1 MDIGRA
7 ALRRLWLAAAVAAP
21 AAFLAL
27 FFAYPLAAIVV
38 RGLTQG
44 GSLSV
49 PWSELVGE
57 ETLRI
62 LWFTT
67 WQAAL
72 STVLTLAAGL
82 PLAWVVGRFAFRG
95 RSLVLAGVLVPFVL
109 PTLVVAAAFSSL
121 LPDRLDQSVWAIL
134 LAHAFFN
141 VAVVVR
147 VVGGYW
153 AGLGSAIPDAAAV
166 LGAGRLRRL
175 REVTLP
181 LLAPALAAAASL
193 TFLFC
198 FTSFGVILV
207 LGGPRAATLE
217 TEIYN
222 QAARLFDL
230 RTAAALSL
238 LQLTAVAAIVL
249 VTSRLEGRLVGRP
262 RASRW
267 GDLRRPAG
275 RERGA
280 VAAVLVL
287 SVASLGLPVASLVVR
302 SLSTVD
308 GVGFDYYRALG
319 RETSVLLVTPLH
331 AALNSLLFA
340 AAAAA
345 VALVVGGLLAVVL
358 ARRPPSWLDGLVLLP
373 LGASAVMLGFGFV
386 ITFDEPPLDLRASVV
401 LVPFAQ
407 ALVAAPFVVR
417 ILAPTL
423 RAVEARLREAAAVL
437 GASPHRVWRE
447 IDLPLAARAAGVAA
461 GFAFA
466 VALGEFGS
474 TVFLA
479 QADQPTLPVA
489 IFRFLGR
496 PGAENQG
503 VAAALAVVLA
513 LLTIAAAIVSERVGG
528 RRSAL

>member
-1 MDIGRA
+1 MDVGRS
-7 ALRRLWLAAAVAAP
+7 ALRRLWLLAAVAVP

-27 FFAYPLAAIVV
+27 FFAYPLAAILA
-38 RGLTQG
+38 RGLGAG
-44 GSLSV
+44 GSVAL
-49 PWSELVGE
+49 GG

-72 STVLTLAAGL
+72 STALTLAAGL

-95 RSLVLAGVLVPFVL
+95 RSLVLALVLVPFVL

-121 LPDRLDQSVWAIL
+121 LPDRLDHSIWAIL

-153 AGLGSAIPDAAAV
+153 AELGSVTSDAAAV
-166 LGAGRLRRL
+166 LGAGPLRRL

-181 LLAPALAAAASL
+181 QLAPALAASASL

-230 RTAAALSL
+230 KTAAALSL
-238 LQLTAVAAIVL
+238 VQLAAVAAVVL
-249 VTSRLEGRLVGRP
+249 VTSRLESRVVGRS
-262 RASRW
+262 RAFRT
-267 GDLRRPAG
+267 GALRRAVG
-275 RERGA
+275 RQRAA
-280 VAAVLVL
+280 VAAVLTF
-287 SVASLGLPVASLVVR
+287 SGVALGLPLASLVAR
-302 SLSTVD
+302 SMSTAD
-308 GVGFDYYRALG
+308 GVGLDFYRALG
-319 RETSVLLVTPLH
+319 QETSVLLVTPLQ

-340 AAAAA
+340 TAATG
-345 VALVVGGLLAVVL
+345 VALVVGGLLAVAV
-358 ARRPPSWLDGLVLLP
+358 ARRRPSWLDGLFLLP

-386 ITFDEPPLDLRASVV
+386 IAFDEPPLDLRASVV

-407 ALVAAPFVVR
+407 ALVAAPFVIRV
-417 ILAPTL
+417 LVPAL
-423 RAVEARLREAAAVL
+423 RAVDVRLRDAAAVL
-437 GASPHRVWRE
+437 GASPHRVRRE
-447 IDLPLAARAAGVAA
+447 IDLPLVGRAAGAAA

-466 VALGEFGS
+466 VALGEFGA
-474 TVFLA
+474 TVFVA
-479 QADQPTLPVA
+479 QADRPTLPVA

-496 PGAENQG
+496 PGVQNQG

-513 LLTIAAAIVSERVGG
+513 LLALAAALVSERAAG

>member
-1 MDIGRA
+1 M
-7 ALRRLWLAAAVAAP
+7 WPAAAVAAP
-21 AAFLAL
+21 AAFLTL
-27 FFAYPLAAIVV
+27 FFAYPLATIVA

-44 GSLSV
+44 GSHSAPLGS
-49 PWSELVGE
+49 LVGG

-62 LWFTT
+62 VWFTT

-72 STVLTLAAGL
+72 STLLTLAAGL

-95 RSLVLAGVLVPFVL
+95 RSLVLAAVLVPFVL

-121 LPDRLDQSVWAIL
+121 LPDGLDQSIWAIL

-153 AGLGSAIPDAAAV
+153 AELGRAVPDAAAV
-166 LGAGRLRRL
+166 LGAGPLRRF

-207 LGGPRAATLE
+207 LGGPRTATLE

-230 RTAAALSL
+230 RAAAALAL
-238 LQLTAVAAIVL
+238 LQLLAVAAIVL
-249 VTSRLEGRLVGRP
+249 VTSRLEGRLAGRR
-262 RASRW
+262 RAS
-267 GDLRRPAG
+267 GQGALRRPVGAQ
-275 RERGA
+275 RAA

-287 SVASLGLPVASLVVR
+287 STAGLGLPVASLVVR
-302 SLSTVD
+302 SLSTAD
-308 GVGFDYYRALG
+308 GAGLDYYRALG
-319 RETSVLLVTPLH
+319 DESTVLLVTPLQ
-331 AALNSLLFA
+331 AALNSVSFA
-340 AAAAA
+340 AAATGI
-345 VALVVGGLLAVVL
+345 ALVVGGLLSVAL
-358 ARRPPSWLDGLVLLP
+358 AWRRPGWLDGLVLLP

-386 ITFDEPPLDLRASVV
+386 IAFDEPPLDLRASIL
-401 LVPFAQ
+401 LVPIAQ

-417 ILAPTL
+417 VLAPAL
-423 RAVEARLREAAAVL
+423 RAVEPRLREAAAVL
-437 GASPHRVWRE
+437 GASPGRARRE
-447 IDLPLAARAAGVAA
+447 IDLPLVARAAGVAA

-466 VALGEFGS
+466 VALGEFGA
-474 TVFLA
+474 TVFVA
-479 QADQPTLPVA
+479 QSDRPTLPVA
-489 IFRFLGR
+489 IFRFLAR
-496 PGAENQG
+496 PGEQNQG
-503 VAAALAVVLA
+503 VAAALAVALA
-513 LLTIAAAIVSERVGG
+513 LLTIAAAALSERAGA
-528 RRSAL
+528 RPRAQ

>member
-1 MDIGRA
+1 MDVGRA
-7 ALRRLWLAAAVAAP
+7 ALRRLWLPAAVAAP
-21 AAFLAL
+21 AAFLAV
-27 FFAYPLAAIVV
+27 FFAYPLGAIVA
-38 RGLTQG
+38 RGLG
-44 GSLSV
+44 ESGSVAL
-49 PWSELVGE
+49 GE

-82 PLAWVVGRFAFRG
+82 PLAWVVGRFSVRG

-153 AGLGSAIPDAAAV
+153 AELGSAIPDAAAV
-166 LGAGRLRRL
+166 LGAGPLRRL

-207 LGGPRAATLE
+207 LGGPPAATLE

-222 QAARLFDL
+222 QAARLFEL

-238 LQLTAVAAIVL
+238 VQLAAVAAIVL
-249 VTSRLEGRLVGRP
+249 VTSRLESRLAGRR

-267 GDLRRPAG
+267 GALRRPAA
-275 RERGA
+275 RERTA
-280 VAAVLVL
+280 VALVL
-287 SVASLGLPVASLVVR
+287 TLSVGALSLPVIALVDR
-302 SLSTVD
+302 SLSTGD
-308 GVGFDYYRALG
+308 GVGLDFYRVLAG
-319 RETSVLLVTPLH
+319 ETSVLLVTPLE
-331 AALNSLLFA
+331 AAVNSLLFA
-340 AAAAA
+340 AAATA
-345 VALVVGGLLAVVL
+345 VALLVGGLLAVAL
-358 ARRPPSWLDGLVLLP
+358 SRRGPSWLDGLVLLP
-373 LGASAVMLGFGFV
+373 LGASAVMLGFGYV
-386 ITFDEPPLDLRASVV
+386 IAFDEPPLDLRASVV
-401 LVPFAQ
+401 LVPLAQ

-417 ILAPTL
+417 ILAPEL
-423 RAVEARLREAAAVL
+423 RAVEARLREAASVL
-437 GASPHRVWRE
+437 GASPNRVWRE

-466 VALGEFGS
+466 IALGEFGA
-474 TVFLA
+474 TVFVA
-479 QADQPTLPVA
+479 QAERPTLPVA

-503 VAAALAVVLA
+503 IAAALAVVLA
-513 LLTIAAAIVSERVGG
+513 LLTIAAATLSERVGRG
-528 RRSAL
+528 RSAL

>member
-1 MDIGRA
+1 MDIRRA
-7 ALRRLWLAAAVAAP
+7 ALRRLWLPAAVAAP

-27 FFAYPLAAIVV
+27 FFAYPLAAIVA

-44 GSLSV
+44 GSFSIPRGALI
-49 PWSELVGE
+49 GE

-62 LWFTT
+62 VWFTT

-72 STVLTLAAGL
+72 STALTLAAGL

-121 LPDRLDQSVWAIL
+121 LPDRLDHSVWAI
-134 LAHAFFN
+134 
-141 VAVVVR
+141 
-147 VVGGYW
+147 
-153 AGLGSAIPDAAAV
+153 
-166 LGAGRLRRL
+166 
-175 REVTLP
+175 

-198 FTSFGVILV
+198 FTSFGVILI

-249 VTSRLEGRLVGRP
+249 VTSRLEGRLAGRP
-262 RASRW
+262 RATRW
-267 GDLRRPAG
+267 GALRRPVG
-275 RERGA
+275 RQRAA
-280 VAAVLVL
+280 VAAVVAL
-287 SVASLGLPVASLVVR
+287 SGAALSLPVAALVAR
-302 SLSTVD
+302 SLSTAD
-308 GVGFDYYRALG
+308 GVGLDYYRALG
-319 RETSVLLVTPLH
+319 GETSVLLVTPLH

-340 AAAAA
+340 AAATA
-345 VALVVGGLLAVVL
+345 VALVVGGLLAVAL
-358 ARRPPSWLDGLVLLP
+358 AQRRPSWLDGLVLLP

-386 ITFDEPPLDLRASVV
+386 IAFDEPPLDLRASVV
-401 LVPFAQ
+401 LVPFVQ

-417 ILAPTL
+417 ILAPAL
-423 RAVEARLREAAAVL
+423 RAVEARLREAAGVL

-447 IDLPLAARAAGVAA
+447 IDLPLAARAVGVAA

-466 VALGEFGS
+466 VALGEFGA
-474 TVFLA
+474 TVFVA
-479 QADQPTLPVA
+479 QADRPTLPVA

-496 PGAENQG
+496 PGAQNQG

-513 LLTIAAAIVSERVGG
+513 LLTIAAAVVSERAGG

>member
-1 MDIGRA
+1 MDVDRA
-7 ALRRLWLAAAVAAP
+7 ALSRLWLPAAVAAP
-21 AAFLAL
+21 AAFLAV
-27 FFAYPLAAIVV
+27 FFAYPLGTIVA
-38 RGLTQG
+38 RGLGEG
-44 GSLSV
+44 GPVVL
-49 PWSELVGE
+49 GG

-72 STVLTLAAGL
+72 STALTLAAGL

-95 RSLVLAGVLVPFVL
+95 RSLVLALVLVPFVL
-109 PTLVVAAAFSSL
+109 PTLVVATAFSTL
-121 LPDRLDQSVWAIL
+121 LPDRLDHSVWAIL

-153 AGLGSAIPDAAAV
+153 AELGTAVSDAAAV
-166 LGAGRLRRL
+166 LGAGRVRRL

-217 TEIYN
+217 TEIYT
-222 QAARLFDL
+222 QAVRLFDL

-238 LQLTAVAAIVL
+238 VQLSAVAAIVL
-249 VTSRLEGRLVGRP
+249 VTSRLEGRLAGRR

-267 GDLRRPAG
+267 GALRRPAG
-275 RERGA
+275 RERVA

-287 SVASLGLPVASLVVR
+287 SGVALGLPLASLAVR
-302 SLSTVD
+302 SLSTA
-308 GVGFDYYRALG
+308 GGAGLDYYRLLG
-319 RETSVLLVTPLH
+319 DETSVLLVTPLR
-331 AALNSLLFA
+331 AALNSFLFA
-340 AAAAA
+340 AGATA
-345 VALVVGGLLAVVL
+345 VALALGGLLSIAL
-358 ARRPPSWLDGLVLLP
+358 ARRRPSWLDGIALLP

-386 ITFDEPPLDLRASVV
+386 IAFDEPPLELRSSIV
-401 LVPFAQ
+401 LVPLAQ
-407 ALVAAPFVVR
+407 ALVAVPFVVR
-417 ILAPTL
+417 ILVPEL
-423 RAVEARLREAAAVL
+423 RAVDARLREAAVVL
-437 GASPHRVWRE
+437 GASPCRVRRE

-466 VALGEFGS
+466 ISLGEFGA
-474 TVFLA
+474 TVFVA
-479 QADQPTLPVA
+479 QADRPTLPVA

-513 LLTIAAAIVSERVGG
+513 LLTIAAAVASERGVR
-528 RRSAL
+528 RRSF